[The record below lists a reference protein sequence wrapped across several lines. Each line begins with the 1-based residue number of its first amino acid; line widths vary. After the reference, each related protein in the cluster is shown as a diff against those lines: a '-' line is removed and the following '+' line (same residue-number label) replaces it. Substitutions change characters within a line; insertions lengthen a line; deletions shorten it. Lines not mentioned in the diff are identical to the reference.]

1 MNRDSCCEKKILR
14 FKKFLSMLSKDP
26 SLSSRADG
34 GQARPLAEYFAYS
47 GYFPRNEPVDLSL
60 LVSSLLQ
67 RSGHG
72 ADSEKMMEFVMN
84 GGTLD
89 AFLNVARAE

>member
-1 MNRDSCCEKKILR
+1 MKRDSCCEKKKLR
-14 FKKFLSMLSKDP
+14 FKRFLRMLSNDP
-26 SLSSRADG
+26 SLLSREDEG
-34 GQARPLAEYFAYS
+34 EARSLAEYFAYS

-60 LVSSLLQ
+60 LVSLLLK

-84 GGTLD
+84 GGTID
-89 AFLNVARAE
+89 AFMDAARAE